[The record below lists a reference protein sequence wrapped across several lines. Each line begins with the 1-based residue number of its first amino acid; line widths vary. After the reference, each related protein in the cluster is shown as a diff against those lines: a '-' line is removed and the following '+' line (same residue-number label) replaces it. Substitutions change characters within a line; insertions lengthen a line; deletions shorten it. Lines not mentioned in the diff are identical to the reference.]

1 MKKINSVIDKT
12 CILRRNMKNST
23 IIILNHIA
31 ATTVHSI
38 LEVYDVYSSNM
49 AKYNV
54 ILSES
59 EILKC
64 MELYG
69 LYSIDDMIK
78 IANAGN

>member
-1 MKKINSVIDKT
+1 
-12 CILRRNMKNST
+12 MKNST
-23 IIILNHIA
+23 MIILNHIA
-31 ATTVHSI
+31 ASTIYSI
-38 LEVYDVYSSNM
+38 SEVYDAYSVNM

-59 EILKC
+59 EILTC

>member
-1 MKKINSVIDKT
+1 
-12 CILRRNMKNST
+12 MKNST

-38 LEVYDVYSSNM
+38 LEVYDVYSSTM
-49 AKYNV
+49 ATYNV